1 MAIENQWKQY
11 FQDLTNIFYISAWLN
26 IGETNVLENISCKDI
41 EIDKIY
47 ASQCILCPFKE
58 QVQQHQQKGENC
70 LKYIYG

>member
-47 ASQCILCPFKE
+47 AS
-58 QVQQHQQKGENC
+58 
-70 LKYIYG
+70 